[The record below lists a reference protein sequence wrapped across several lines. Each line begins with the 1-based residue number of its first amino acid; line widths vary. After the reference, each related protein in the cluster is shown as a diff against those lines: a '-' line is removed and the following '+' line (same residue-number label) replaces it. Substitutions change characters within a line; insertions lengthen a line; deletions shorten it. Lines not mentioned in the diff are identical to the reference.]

1 MGREGEAGDLRG
13 GKEETL
19 TTGRERTLAR
29 SECPAL
35 RKRKRESSSRR
46 KGGDNKIKGI
56 SPRGWRTYVEPLA
69 LL

>member
-1 MGREGEAGDLRG
+1 MGREGEAGDLLG

-35 RKRKRESSSRR
+35 RKRRGRAAADE
-46 KGGDNKIKGI
+46 KGGGVIK
-56 SPRGWRTYVEPLA
+56 
-69 LL
+69 